1 MDSDL
6 LRQTTVQQA
15 KLLKRWRCQF
25 FKHSSKGHLAE
36 CIIYHAEL
44 VSFSHLRLNYMI
56 RCSNTS
62 IRQFYFRNWDDH
74 LGFLAHR
81 LLHESNIPLR
91 WSFSHLSSSHYVSP
105 RVAGPRIDKQCTQL
119 PSVRSGSWK
128 VFYSWEQAKEED
140 NVAVEAWRRQ
150 YSSFCFVR
158 AHWHSVFVC

>member
-6 LRQTTVQQA
+6 LRQTTIQQA

-56 RCSNTS
+56 RCSNTP
-62 IRQFYFRNWDDH
+62 ICFRNWDEY
-74 LGFLAHR
+74 LRFLALR
-81 LLHESNIPLR
+81 LLHESNIPPR

-119 PSVRSGSWK
+119 PGVRSGSWK
-128 VFYSWEQAKEED
+128 VFYFWEQAKEED

>member
-6 LRQTTVQQA
+6 LRQTTTQQA
-15 KLLKRWRCQF
+15 KLLRRWRSQF

-62 IRQFYFRNWDDH
+62 IRQFYFRNWDEH

-81 LLHESNIPLR
+81 LLHESNIP
-91 WSFSHLSSSHYVSP
+91 P
-105 RVAGPRIDKQCTQL
+105 R
-119 PSVRSGSWK
+119 
-128 VFYSWEQAKEED
+128 
-140 NVAVEAWRRQ
+140 
-150 YSSFCFVR
+150 
-158 AHWHSVFVC
+158 